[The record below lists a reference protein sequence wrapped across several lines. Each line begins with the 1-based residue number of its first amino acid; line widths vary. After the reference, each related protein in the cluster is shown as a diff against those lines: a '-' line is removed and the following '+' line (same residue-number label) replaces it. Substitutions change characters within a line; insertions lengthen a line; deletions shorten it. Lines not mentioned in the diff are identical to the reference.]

1 MANPELDLELDK
13 FRELVG
19 KALAEGGTQ
28 PLIKLT
34 DEELAVLDP
43 SALQEVV
50 SPTPH
55 LSTLSEEQREW
66 VLATA
71 LRSLVSRGAVEV
83 ANIPELDAVLRS
95 EGTDAQSTADVDMR
109 VTPEVSMALTLRRT
123 AARALAVE
131 QKTSSG
137 SVTAFV
143 FVHSSDLLLIEQVTG
158 GGLHIFT
165 LASKARDAARI
176 VQALVDPFG
185 TADRDGKVLQLDP
198 SALTDDTVDK
208 KLASVIDRALVVSQ
222 LIVLAD
228 EPGPLLTAYATDR
241 EVWVVNVDSPQA
253 PTGITAQAV
262 SERTLEKFINKL
274 IRQPAAPEKSATGWA
289 K

>member
-131 QKTSSG
+131 QQTSSG

-143 FVHSSDLLLIEQVTG
+143 FVHSSDLLLIEQVTD

-165 LASKARDAARI
+165 LASTARDAARI

-185 TADRDGKVLQLDP
+185 TADRDGRVLQLDP

>member
-95 EGTDAQSTADVDMR
+95 EGTGAQSTADVDMR
-109 VTPEVSMALTLRRT
+109 VAPEVSMALTLRRT

-131 QKTSSG
+131 QQTSSG

-253 PTGITAQAV
+253 STGITAQAV

-274 IRQPAAPEKSATGWA
+274 IRQPAAPETSATGWA

>member
-131 QKTSSG
+131 QQTSSG

-241 EVWVVNVDSPQA
+241 EVWVVNVASPQA
-253 PTGITAQAV
+253 STGITAQAV

-274 IRQPAAPEKSATGWA
+274 IRQPTASEKSATGWA

>member
-109 VTPEVSMALTLRRT
+109 VTPEVSMADPASHRCTGTRRRAADVKWQRDRICLR
-123 AARALAVE
+123 
-131 QKTSSG
+131 
-137 SVTAFV
+137 AF
-143 FVHSSDLLLIEQVTG
+143 L
-158 GGLHIFT
+158 
-165 LASKARDAARI
+165 
-176 VQALVDPFG
+176 
-185 TADRDGKVLQLDP
+185 
-198 SALTDDTVDK
+198 
-208 KLASVIDRALVVSQ
+208 
-222 LIVLAD
+222 
-228 EPGPLLTAYATDR
+228 
-241 EVWVVNVDSPQA
+241 
-253 PTGITAQAV
+253 
-262 SERTLEKFINKL
+262 
-274 IRQPAAPEKSATGWA
+274 
-289 K
+289 

>member
-1 MANPELDLELDK
+1 MANPELDIELEK

-43 SALQEVV
+43 SSLEEVV
-50 SPTPH
+50 APAPH
-55 LSTLSEEQREW
+55 LATLSEEQREW
-66 VLATA
+66 VLGTA

-83 ANIPELDAVLRS
+83 ANISELDAVLRS
-95 EGTDAQSTADVDMR
+95 EGTHSKLTADVEMR

-131 QKTSSG
+131 QQTSNG

-143 FVHSSDLLLIEQVTG
+143 FVHSSELLLIEQVTG
-158 GGLHIFT
+158 GGMHIFT
-165 LASKARDAARI
+165 LASKARDAARM

-198 SALTDDTVDK
+198 SALTAETVDQ
-208 KLASVIDRALVVSQ
+208 KLASVIDGALVVSQ

-228 EPGPLLTAYATDR
+228 EPGPLLTTYATDR
-241 EVWVVNVDSPQA
+241 EVWAVNVDSPQA

-262 SERTLEKFINKL
+262 SERTLEAFIIKL
-274 IRQPAAPEKSATGWA
+274 IRQPAAPEKSSTGWG

>member
-1 MANPELDLELDK
+1 
-13 FRELVG
+13 
-19 KALAEGGTQ
+19 
-28 PLIKLT
+28 
-34 DEELAVLDP
+34 
-43 SALQEVV
+43 
-50 SPTPH
+50 
-55 LSTLSEEQREW
+55 
-66 VLATA
+66 
-71 LRSLVSRGAVEV
+71 
-83 ANIPELDAVLRS
+83 
-95 EGTDAQSTADVDMR
+95 
-109 VTPEVSMALTLRRT
+109 MALTLRRT

-131 QKTSSG
+131 QQTSSG

-253 PTGITAQAV
+253 STGITAQAV